1 MTMQKQAQAQ
11 TKMQGK
17 MKGSFYVRLAL
28 NNLRKNAKA
37 YLPYLLTCFGTIAMF
52 YNMCFLMLTRDI
64 GPLSDSGNLRQ
75 ILLFGA
81 IIIGIFSTIFLLY
94 TNSFLIKRRKK
105 EFGLFNI
112 LGMEKRHVARVITLE
127 TLFTAVISL
136 VIGILTGI
144 LLSKLMLLLLFKVLS
159 ANITFG
165 FEIPGGAIS
174 ATLSLF
180 GIIFGLT
187 LIYNIVQVRRA
198 KPVEL
203 LRGGR
208 VGEKEP
214 RTKWVLAVIG
224 ILCLGTGYYL
234 ALTTEAPLAALSTF
248 FLAVLLV
255 MIGTYCLFTA
265 GSIAVLK
272 LLRRNRQFYYQARHF
287 IPVSGMIY
295 RMKQNAVGLANICIL
310 SSAVIVVLSTTVSL
324 YVGVGD
330 VLRTRYPRNVVV
342 SATDISDRQ
351 AAELDAFIAEQA
363 QLYNVTPQ
371 DVIRHR
377 YRIFLTNQDGADFV
391 GDRDQYYAGQSM
403 AMLVFMTRADYL
415 AMGYQSVTLGPGE
428 ALLYVSRGHIPG
440 EVVRFSATGGG
451 EAGGGS
457 GAGGGGEAD
466 YSLSIRERL
475 DSFEV
480 VGQLTA
486 MLAGSYYFIVD
497 NDQTLSEIHSALFG
511 EGAVMAGRS
520 YYHGFDVAAVP
531 EAQISL
537 TSALNT
543 KLKEYGTS
551 HEISGIRTEG
561 AESER
566 ASFYTLYG
574 GLFFIGLF
582 LGLLFIMGTVLIIY
596 YKQVAEG
603 YDDKERYEIMQ
614 KVGMSRAEVRK
625 VIRSQVLAV
634 FFLPLIT
641 AAIHIAFAFKLI
653 TKLLVV
659 FNLTNVP
666 LFAACTGLTVLLFA
680 VLYIVVYALTAKTYY
695 QIVSH

>member
-1 MTMQKQAQAQ
+1 MKTQR
-11 TKMQGK
+11 K

-64 GPLSDSGNLRQ
+64 GPLSNSVSLRQ
-75 ILLFGA
+75 ILMFGA
-81 IIIGIFSTIFLLY
+81 VIIGIFSAIFLLY
-94 TNSFLIKRRKK
+94 TNSFLVKRRQK

-112 LGMEKRHVARVITLE
+112 LGMEKRHVARIMALE
-127 TLFTAVISL
+127 TLFTSAVSL

-144 LLSKLMLLLLFKVLS
+144 LLSKLMLLLLFKILS

-165 FEIPGGAIS
+165 FEIPGGAIRN
-174 ATLSLF
+174 TLCLF

-187 LIYNIVQVRRA
+187 LIYNIAQVYRA

-203 LRGGR
+203 LRGGL

-224 ILCLGTGYYL
+224 ILCLGAGYYL
-234 ALTTEAPLAALSTF
+234 ALTTEAPLAALGIF

-272 LLRRNRQFYYQARHF
+272 LLRRNKQFYYQSRHF

-295 RMKQNAVGLANICIL
+295 RMKQNAIGLANICIL

-324 YVGVGD
+324 YVGMED
-330 VLRTRYPRNVVV
+330 VLRTRYPRNVIVN
-342 SATDISDRQ
+342 ATDVSDRQ
-351 AAELDAFIAEQA
+351 AAALDTLIAEQA
-363 QLYNVTPQ
+363 QLHDMTPQ

-377 YRIFLTNQDGADFV
+377 YRIFLTNQDGTEFV

-440 EVVRFSATGGG
+440 EVVRFGA
-451 EAGGGS
+451 AGGDAG
-457 GAGGGGEAD
+457 GAGGAAGTHGDAG
-466 YSLSIRERL
+466 YTLSIRERL
-475 DSFEV
+475 NSFET

-486 MLAGSYYFIVD
+486 MLAGSYYFIVN
-497 NDQTLSEIHSALFG
+497 NDQTLTEIHNALFG
-511 EGAVMAGRS
+511 KGAAMAERS
-520 YYHGFDVAAVP
+520 YYYGFDVAAAP

-537 TSALNT
+537 VSALNT
-543 KLKEYGTS
+543 KLKEYGAS
-551 HEISGIRTEG
+551 QGVSGLYAEG

-641 AAIHIAFAFKLI
+641 AAIHVAFAFKLI
-653 TKLLVV
+653 TRLLVV

-680 VLYIVVYALTAKTYY
+680 VLYIFVYALTAKTYY
-695 QIVSH
+695 QIVSQVRG

>member
-1 MTMQKQAQAQ
+1 M
-11 TKMQGK
+11 
-17 MKGSFYVRLAL
+17 RLAL

-52 YNMCFLMLTRDI
+52 YNMCFLALTRDI
-64 GPLSDSGNLRQ
+64 GPLSDSGSLRS
-75 ILLFGA
+75 ILMFGA
-81 IIIGIFSTIFLLY
+81 VIIGIFSAIFLLY
-94 TNSFLIKRRKK
+94 TNSFLVKRRKK
-105 EFGLFNI
+105 EFGLFHI
-112 LGMEKRHVARVITLE
+112 LGMEKRHVARVMALE

-165 FEIPGGAIS
+165 FEIPGGAIRN
-174 ATLSLF
+174 TLGLF
-180 GIIFGLT
+180 GIIFALS
-187 LIYNIVQVRRA
+187 LIYNIVQVYRA

-208 VGEKEP
+208 IGEKEP

-224 ILCLGTGYYL
+224 ILCLGAGYYL
-234 ALTTEAPLAALSTF
+234 ALTTEAPLAALNTF

-272 LLRRNRQFYYQARHF
+272 LLRRNKQFYYQARHF
-287 IPVSGMIY
+287 ISVSGMIY

-324 YVGVGD
+324 YVGVED
-330 VLRTRYPRNVVV
+330 AVRTRYPRNVVV
-342 SATDISDRQ
+342 HAEDVSDRQ
-351 AAELDAFIAEQA
+351 AAELDALIAEQA
-363 QLYNVTPQ
+363 QLHDASPQ
-371 DVIRHR
+371 NVIRHR
-377 YRIFLTNQDGADFV
+377 YRMFLTNQDGADFM
-391 GDRDQYYAGQSM
+391 GDREQYYAEQSM

-415 AMGYQSVTLGPGE
+415 AMGYQAVTLGPGE

-440 EVVRFSATGGG
+440 DVVRFGA
-451 EAGGGS
+451 GS
-457 GAGGGGEAD
+457 GNGDAGSDAG
-466 YSLSIRERL
+466 YTLSIRKRL
-475 DSFEV
+475 DSFEAI
-480 VGQLTA
+480 GELTA
-486 MLAGSYYFIVD
+486 ILAGSYYFIVD
-497 NDQTLSEIHSALFG
+497 NDQTLAGIYSALFG
-511 EGAVMAGRS
+511 EDAVMAERS
-520 YYHGFDVAAVP
+520 YYYGFDAAIAS

-537 TSALNT
+537 ASALNT
-543 KLKEYGTS
+543 RLKEYGTS
-551 HEISGIRTEG
+551 HGISGIRTEG
-561 AESER
+561 MENER
-566 ASFYTLYG
+566 AGFYTVYG

-659 FNLTNVP
+659 LNLTNVP

-680 VLYIVVYALTAKTYY
+680 VLYVVVYMLTARTYY
-695 QIVSH
+695 QIVSPVNG